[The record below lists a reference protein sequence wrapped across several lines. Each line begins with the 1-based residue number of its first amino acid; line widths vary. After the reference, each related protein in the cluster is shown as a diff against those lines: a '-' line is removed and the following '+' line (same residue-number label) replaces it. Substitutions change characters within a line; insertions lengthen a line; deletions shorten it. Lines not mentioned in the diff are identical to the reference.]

1 MKDRDQ
7 SRSAM
12 QARNLVIPLF
22 ATLAL
27 AASAAQAQNWI
38 EHIKATA
45 APYEEIVHVEVRKGV
60 DEPVLLSMASKDQ
73 KPKRIVMLFPGDD
86 GVMQIQQKAR
96 GFWFHLW
103 GNYLIRTR
111 ARFVD
116 AEDIAVS
123 VDMPSDQY
131 CCAKDRFRLDA
142 QHAADVGAIIS
153 ALAARFPGAEFY
165 LVGTSKGTV
174 SAAALGAR
182 LGTKVAGVVL
192 TSTVTQE
199 ARNGGVGLSRFDF
212 GTLKV
217 PVLFVHQKF
226 DSCYVTP
233 YSAAEK
239 ISKEYHFPLVTV
251 TGSEGAHG
259 PDCQAFSYHGYAG
272 RENQVAAAI
281 MQWVS
286 KRAVA
291 PTIE

>member
-1 MKDRDQ
+1 MKR
-7 SRSAM
+7 
-12 QARNLVIPLF
+12 
-22 ATLAL
+22 LAL
-27 AASAAQAQNWI
+27 AAALALAAFSAHAQNWI
-38 EHIKATA
+38 ERIKAAA

-60 DEPVLLSMASKDQ
+60 DEPVLLSMTSKDQ
-73 KPKRIVMLFPGDD
+73 KPKRIVMLFPGGD
-86 GVMQIQQKAR
+86 GIMQIQQKAR
-96 GFWFHLW
+96 GTWFHLW

-111 ARFVD
+111 AKFVD

-123 VDMPSDQY
+123 VDMPNDEY
-131 CCAKDRFRLDA
+131 CCANDFFRLGEK
-142 QHAADVGAIIS
+142 HAADVGAILAS
-153 ALAARFPGAEFY
+153 LAARFPGAEFY

-182 LGTKVAGVVL
+182 LGAKVAGVVL

-199 ARNGGVGLSRFDF
+199 ARDGQGLSRFDF

-217 PVLFVHQKF
+217 PVLLVHHKS
-226 DSCYVTP
+226 DYCHVTP
-233 YSAAEK
+233 YYAVERIA
-239 ISKEYHFPLVTV
+239 KEYHYPLVTV

-259 PDCQAFSYHGYAG
+259 DECQAFSHHGYAG

-281 MQWVS
+281 MQWVN

>member
-1 MKDRDQ
+1 MKRL
-7 SRSAM
+7 AL
-12 QARNLVIPLF
+12 AV
-22 ATLAL
+22 ALAL
-27 AASAAQAQNWI
+27 AAFSAHAQNWI
-38 EHIKATA
+38 ERIKAAA

-60 DEPVLLSMASKDQ
+60 DEPVLLSMTSKDQ
-73 KPKRIVMLFPGDD
+73 KPKRIVMLFPGGD
-86 GVMQIQQKAR
+86 GIMKIQQKA
-96 GFWFHLW
+96 GGTWFQLW

-131 CCAKDRFRLDA
+131 CCANDFFRLDA
-142 QHAADVGAIIS
+142 QHAADVGAIIA

-182 LGTKVAGVVL
+182 LGAKVAGVVL

-199 ARNGGVGLSRFDF
+199 SRGGRGLSGFDF

-217 PVLFVHQKF
+217 PVLIVHHKS
-226 DSCYVTP
+226 DSCHVTP
-233 YSAAEK
+233 YYAVEK
-239 ISKEYHFPLVTV
+239 IAREYRYPLVTV

-259 PDCQAFSYHGYAG
+259 DDCQAFSYHGYAG

-281 MQWVS
+281 MQWVNT
-286 KRAVA
+286 RAVA
-291 PTIE
+291 PTID